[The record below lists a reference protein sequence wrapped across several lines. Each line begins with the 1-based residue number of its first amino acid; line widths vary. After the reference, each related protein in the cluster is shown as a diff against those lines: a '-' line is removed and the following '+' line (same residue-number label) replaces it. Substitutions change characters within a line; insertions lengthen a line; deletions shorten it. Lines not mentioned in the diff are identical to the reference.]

1 MSDLLI
7 AFSGGVNSTYLAWRF
22 ANETTH
28 NIKLIYMVE
37 SWVDTRPLLVGRNDR
52 EKVNAQNIADWIT
65 ANVRSVD
72 FEIRTNTH
80 PYYNWPRGIRAPNF
94 IQQHDTGPVRQR
106 YKYYKD
112 ILDEFNPDIFATGL
126 SVENTST
133 DCHPYHKAEYDDG
146 TRLIQYAGV
155 RELNPTTTADEDYNA
170 LAAVMSGR
178 FEQLEALPD
187 ALKAMSFL
195 HCPQDHGKYSCS
207 SCGYH
212 AVLAERPDLTG
223 RQLDEIFAEYGSYGK
238 WRSEADPETYTWRG
252 KPQHKIRELLEVV

>member
-1 MSDLLI
+1 
-7 AFSGGVNSTYLAWRF
+7 
-22 ANETTH
+22 
-28 NIKLIYMVE
+28 MVE

-52 EKVNAQNIADWIT
+52 EKVNAQNIADCIT
-65 ANVRSVD
+65 SNVRSVD

-112 ILDEFNPDIFATGL
+112 ILDEFNLDIFATGL

-133 DCHPYHKAEYDDG
+133 DCHPYHKVEYDDA
-146 TRLIQYAGV
+146 RLIQYAGV
-155 RELNPTTTADEDYNA
+155 RELNPTTTADVDYNA

-187 ALKAMSFL
+187 ALKAMSFM
-195 HCPQDHGKYSCS
+195 HCAQDHGKYGCS

-212 AVLAERPDLTG
+212 AVLAERPDSG
-223 RQLDEIFAEYGSYGK
+223 RQLDEIL
-238 WRSEADPETYTWRG
+238 RSMEATVDGEVRPTLDTYT
-252 KPQHKIRELLEVV
+252 